1 MVGSAFQRRY
11 ALAFQNNSV
20 RNLGASLNNS
30 PPPVQV
36 SEHHVSDFDFLDG
49 FQAFRR
55 QYEGA
60 RWEAWRTAH
69 NQIGLP
75 FIWVSVD
82 FRNIPEIGNIRVMV
96 LQDG

>member
-1 MVGSAFQRRY
+1 MPKCLFFGLPVDQKGW
-11 ALAFQNNSV
+11 
-20 RNLGASLNNS
+20 LGVHSKEDT
-30 PPPVQV
+30 PWPFRTIV
-36 SEHHVSDFDFLDG
+36 SEILEPV
-49 FQAFRR
+49 RR

-75 FIWVSVD
+75 FIWVPVD